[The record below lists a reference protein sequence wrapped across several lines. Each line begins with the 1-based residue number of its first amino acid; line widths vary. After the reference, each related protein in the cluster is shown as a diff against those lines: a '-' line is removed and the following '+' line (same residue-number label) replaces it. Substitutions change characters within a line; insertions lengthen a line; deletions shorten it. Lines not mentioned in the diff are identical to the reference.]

1 VTRAALAALVLAVA
15 VGLAS
20 GCGGSDD
27 GGADTSA
34 TTEWAGDLCSA
45 ITTWTQSLT
54 DSVDSLGAGSV
65 TRDSLQGVVDDASGA
80 TQSFMDEL
88 EALGRPDTA
97 AGEQAEETV
106 AQLRDELSEQV
117 QAIEDA
123 LEGVSGAGG
132 VLTAVSAVSGALA
145 EMGRQLS
152 AAFGDLQQL
161 DAQGELED
169 AFREAPSCD
178 DLTSGS

>member
-1 VTRAALAALVLAVA
+1 VTRAGLAALVLLVA
-15 VGLAS
+15 GGLAA

-27 GGADTSA
+27 GGGDTSA
-34 TTEWAGDLCSA
+34 TSEWTGDLCSA

-65 TRDSLQGVVDDASGA
+65 TRDSLQGVVDDATGA
-80 TQSFMDEL
+80 TETFMDEL
-88 EALGRPDTA
+88 EGLGRPDTE
-97 AGEQAEETV
+97 AGEQAQETV
-106 AQLRDELSEQV
+106 SQLRDDLGEQV
-117 QAIEDA
+117 QTIEDA
-123 LEGVSGAGG
+123 LDGGSGASG
-132 VLTAVSAVSGALA
+132 VLTAVSTVSGALA
-145 EMGRQLS
+145 EMGRQLT

-161 DAQGELED
+161 DAEGELEA

>member
-1 VTRAALAALVLAVA
+1 VTRAALAALVLTVA

-97 AGEQAEETV
+97 AGEQAQATV
-106 AQLRDELSEQV
+106 TQLRDDLSGQV
-117 QAIEDA
+117 QTIEDA
-123 LEGVSGAGG
+123 LDGVAGASG
-132 VLTAVSAVSGALA
+132 VLTAVSTVSGALA
-145 EMGRQLS
+145 EMGRQLT

-161 DAQGELED
+161 DAQGELEE
-169 AFREAPSCD
+169 AFRSADSCD